1 MSEWAKSNLLLH
13 FVALILAILAIIAGI
28 YGLAYAKN
36 AHDEPIL
43 LPIHIKGQQDL
54 NLRWRVNFD
63 ETEKAELD
71 LMASLKNRNQL
82 TLFASSE
89 LVDEPYCSLNYLP
102 DSLGFPV
109 LAIGHAHHQCLSIL
123 AELMAGR
130 EYLNDAKVC
139 IVLSP
144 GWFESAGTNAEAFLE
159 FVRPNFLDRIW
170 LDSKIKK
177 SYKIHLGAFIHKNK
191 NVFTSIS
198 PEMDRFLNLYRMD
211 KQLNS
216 SGAQPIETFEYQLVQ
231 TAKKTFPESFNKIK
245 KIEYDFALAPKLMR
259 SDYSNFEKDA
269 IAAKKDVLGR
279 FSNNSIFV
287 DSNYYTTYISDQNG
301 KHLPGNM
308 DIIELAAN
316 DEFEDLKMLLTFL
329 KEQKVNCTFVMQPLN
344 PYHYTNMEIN
354 TEAMEKII
362 GLVKKTGFP
371 LLNLY
376 VNKKEQ
382 YEPAILKD
390 VMHFSDYGWM
400 KVSQFLQNTYG
411 EE

>member
-1 MSEWAKSNLLLH
+1 MSKWAKSYLLQH
-13 FVALILAILAIIAGI
+13 VVALVMALLVTIVGI
-28 YGLAYAKN
+28 YALASIKKTD
-36 AHDEPIL
+36 DEPIL
-43 LPIHIKGQQDL
+43 SPIHIKGQQDL
-54 NLRWRVNFD
+54 HVRWRANFD
-63 ETEKAELD
+63 ENEQAELD
-71 LMASLKNRNQL
+71 LMASLKNPDQL

-89 LVDEPYCSLNYLP
+89 LVDEPYCSFNYLP

-130 EYLNDAKVC
+130 DYLNDAKVC

-191 NVFTSIS
+191 PVFTSIS

-211 KQLNS
+211 NQLNS
-216 SGAQPIETFEYQLVQ
+216 GSAQPLETFEYQLVQ
-231 TAKKTFPESFNKIK
+231 TAKKSFPESFNKIK
-245 KIEYDFALAPKLMR
+245 KIEYDFELSPKLTR

-269 IAAKKDVLGR
+269 IAAKEDVLGR

-301 KHLPGNM
+301 KHLPGSM
-308 DIIELAAN
+308 DIIDLVRN
-316 DEFEDLKMLLTFL
+316 DELEDLKMLLTFL
-329 KEQKVNCTFVMQPLN
+329 KEQKVNCSFVMQPLN
-344 PYHYTNMEIN
+344 PYHYTNMEVN
-354 TEAMEKII
+354 TVAMEKII
-362 GLVKKTGFP
+362 GLVKKSGFP

-376 VNKKEQ
+376 VDKKEQ

-390 VMHFSDYGWM
+390 IMHFSDYGWM
-400 KVSQFLQNTYG
+400 KVNQFLQNTYG
-411 EE
+411 KE